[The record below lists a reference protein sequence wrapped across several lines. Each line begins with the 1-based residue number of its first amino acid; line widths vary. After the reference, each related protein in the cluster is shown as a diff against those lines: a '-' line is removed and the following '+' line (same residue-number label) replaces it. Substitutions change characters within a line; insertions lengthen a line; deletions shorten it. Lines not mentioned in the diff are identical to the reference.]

1 MANRSGMAAVY
12 GALGVD
18 VTRDIVLTDTVV
30 AANLWTET
38 SGEVDFPWQAIIP
51 DERITAKMKL
61 EVILGMEDASGGNFA
76 PVAETIDGGIKIF
89 AVSPPESAITIPTIL
104 IWK

>member
-12 GALGVD
+12 GALGLD

-30 AANLWTET
+30 SADLWTED

-51 DERITAKMKL
+51 DERVNAKMKL
-61 EVILGMEDASGGNFA
+61 EVILSMEDASGGNYA
-76 PVAETIDGGIKIF
+76 PVAETVDGGIKIC
-89 AVSPPESAITIPTIL
+89 AISPPSTAIIIPTIL
-104 IWK
+104 VWK